1 MEPRSRDGSEQ
12 PESAVQRGSPTD
24 VSVLRFL
31 TSEELA
37 HMIKMAP
44 RSIEKMRL
52 ESRGPRYIRLG
63 SVGRV
68 IYRLSDVEIWLSKHQ
83 KL

>member
-1 MEPRSRDGSEQ
+1 
-12 PESAVQRGSPTD
+12 
-24 VSVLRFL
+24 
-31 TSEELA
+31 
-37 HMIKMAP
+37 MIKMAP